1 MGRISGRARR
11 VVIREVD
18 IDVAGEGFGVG
29 LVDVE
34 GCFASRDGWV
44 RVGFCE
50 LGGLEAVVGMSFLE
64 GMLI

>member
-1 MGRISGRARR
+1 

-18 IDVAGEGFGVG
+18 VDVAGEGFGFES
-29 LVDVE
+29 VE

-50 LGGLEAVVGMSFLE
+50 LGGLEAVVGISLLE